1 MRINMRVAAAAAV
14 AVAVATLVP
23 GTAWANEG
31 ATGEAEATATLGA
44 TKFAN
49 DTYGFGAVSGK
60 AELEEEDGRLEI
72 EAEVQ
77 GLKPGTT
84 HIGHI
89 HLGDC
94 KALTPGD
101 IIHNLTPVMIGQDG
115 EGRSVTVID
124 DTTGASLADVENC
137 DWWVAFHE
145 GPENRSPQSPAV
157 AVGPVLLKQE

>member
-1 MRINMRVAAAAAV
+1 MRIKMRGAAAV
-14 AVAVATLVP
+14 AIAIVMATLVP
-23 GTAWANEG
+23 GTAWAHEDV
-31 ATGEAEATATLGA
+31 TGEAEATATLGA
-44 TKFAN
+44 TRFAS
-49 DTYGFGAVSGK
+49 GPVSGK

-77 GLKPGTT
+77 GLTPGA

-94 KALTPGD
+94 DALTPGA